1 MSFAVSPLCHS
12 PFLPFC
18 HSLFLLFCHFDRSG
32 EISERQRRTRGS
44 VPLHC
49 APRTE
54 VAGVILPVRGA
65 PMQRCCP
72 RTEVG
77 GAVLPVRG
85 APMQR
90 CCPRTEVGG
99 VMPLVRGAPMQKC
112 CPRTE
117 VEGVILPVRGAPMQ
131 RCCPRT
137 EVGGA
142 MPLVRG
148 EWRRGH
154 PAAQPPY
161 SIIFSMHFTAARRVS
176 SSMTISSP
184 PLPLRHARTSTSVV
198 ARMLLHTRS
207 FESA

>member
-1 MSFAVSPLCHS
+1 MFPLGRAFPLLSFAVSPLCHS

-54 VAGVILPVRGA
+54 VAGVI
-65 PMQRCCP
+65 
-72 RTEVG
+72 
-77 GAVLPVRG
+77 LPVRG

>member
-1 MSFAVSPLCHS
+1 MGALFSFCHS
-12 PFLPFC
+12 LFLPFC
-18 HSLFLLFCHFDRSG
+18 HSLFLPFCHFDRSG
-32 EISERQRRTRGS
+32 EIRHA
-44 VPLHC
+44 VPTKGGVSLHY

-65 PMQRCCP
+65 PMQKCCP
-72 RTEVG
+72 RTEAAGVI
-77 GAVLPVRG
+77 LP
-85 APMQR
+85 
-90 CCPRTEVGG
+90 
-99 VMPLVRGAPMQKC
+99 VRGAPMQKC

-117 VEGVILPVRGAPMQ
+117 AAGVILP
-131 RCCPRT
+131 
-137 EVGGA
+137 
-142 MPLVRG
+142 VRG

-198 ARMLLHTRS
+198 ERMLLHTRS

>member
-1 MSFAVSPLCHS
+1 MSFRRFSPFVIS
-12 PFLPFC
+12 PFL
-18 HSLFLLFCHFDRSG
+18 SFCHFDRSG
-32 EISERQRRTRGS
+32 EIRHAVPTKGGAPMQKCCPRTEAAGVILPVR
-44 VPLHC
+44 C
-49 APRTE
+49 APMQKCCPRTEATGVILPVRCASMQKCCPRTE

-65 PMQRCCP
+65 PMQ
-72 RTEVG
+72 
-77 GAVLPVRG
+77 
-85 APMQR
+85 
-90 CCPRTEVGG
+90 
-99 VMPLVRGAPMQKC
+99 KC

-117 VEGVILPVRGAPMQ
+117 AAGVILS
-131 RCCPRT
+131 
-137 EVGGA
+137 
-142 MPLVRG
+142 VRG

-198 ARMLLHTRS
+198 ERMLLHTRS